1 MPYKIGKMKF
11 YIHIITAFEYYRLH
25 TIITA
30 VRVNVKENNGC
41 LFNVILIL
49 HKRRF
54 NFIGVKYIMLNRV
67 HIENLSSQAYAH
79 VFSANFALDCVKNP
93 CRAASPPADF
103 CLVLDKIMLENPHTF
118 LVKTGSDIFSK
129 GAVIWIFLIL

>member
-1 MPYKIGKMKF
+1 M
-11 YIHIITAFEYYRLH
+11 
-25 TIITA
+25 
-30 VRVNVKENNGC
+30 NVKENNGC

-54 NFIGVKYIMLNRV
+54 NFIGVKYFMLNRV

-103 CLVLDKIMLENPHTF
+103 CLVLDKIILENPHTF
-118 LVKTGSDIFSK
+118 LVKTGSQKSQPIFAEPPLLHK
-129 GAVIWIFLIL
+129 VYGKDKLNFLDKFYFGRV